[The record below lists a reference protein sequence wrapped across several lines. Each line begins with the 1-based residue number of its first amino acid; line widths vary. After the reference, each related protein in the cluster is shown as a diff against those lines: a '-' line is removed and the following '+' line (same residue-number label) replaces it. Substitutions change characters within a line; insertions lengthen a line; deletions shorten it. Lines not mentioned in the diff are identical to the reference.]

1 MSSTHIKVKKT
12 QKKSKHQGGNEPNL
26 GVPQPG
32 INKNKKK
39 QHEQLQKRMD
49 DLLQEINNKN
59 YMNGFVDN
67 EYNKLNNKF
76 LKLNI
81 NSNEKMNNLKLK
93 NPQGNLSKK
102 LFLKIMNGQLGKE
115 WPTQQQKNHL
125 TKMSGPTKITCD
137 IKNIK

>member
-1 MSSTHIKVKKT
+1 MSSTHIKVKNT
-12 QKKSKHQGGNEPNL
+12 QKQLKHQGGNEPNL
-26 GVPQPG
+26 GVPQSG
-32 INKNKKK
+32 TNQNKKN
-39 QHEQLQKRMD
+39 QHEHLQKRMD

-59 YMNGFVDN
+59 YMNGFIDN

-81 NSNEKMNNLKLK
+81 NSNENMNNLKLK

-125 TKMSGPTKITCD
+125 TKMSGIEIACEK
-137 IKNIK
+137 K

>member
-12 QKKSKHQGGNEPNL
+12 QKKSKQQGGNEPNFGPSL
-26 GVPQPG
+26 SG

-39 QHEQLQKRMD
+39 QHDQLQKRMD

-115 WPTQQQKNHL
+115 WPTQQQRNHL
-125 TKMSGPTKITCD
+125 TKMSDSEITCD
-137 IKNIK
+137 IKK

>member
-26 GVPQPG
+26 GVQQPG
-32 INKNKKK
+32 TNQNKKN
-39 QHEQLQKRMD
+39 QHEHLQKRMD

-59 YMNGFVDN
+59 YMNGFIDN

-125 TKMSGPTKITCD
+125 TKMSDKKITCEM
-137 IKNIK
+137 KK